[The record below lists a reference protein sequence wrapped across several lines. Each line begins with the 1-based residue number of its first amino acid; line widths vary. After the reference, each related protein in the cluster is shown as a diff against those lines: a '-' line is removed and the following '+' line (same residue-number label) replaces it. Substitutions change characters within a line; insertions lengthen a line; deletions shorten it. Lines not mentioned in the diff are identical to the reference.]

1 MSWLRRLLR
10 LPRGEAA
17 AGPAWALASV
27 ALLSVFLGV
36 AGPRELAHLQA
47 VALRSAIAGV
57 PQLNA
62 GVLTKGQWSAA
73 PGPATLTPAEVAGLT
88 AAVARQMRP
97 PVRPDL
103 SHSWSSATSQPQLVL
118 DPPASAMLNSP
129 PTLEIAYRSA
139 LAANARLST
148 GSLPDAVTQGPAH
161 GSRPGATIFDVAAT
175 AATAARFGLRVGSQL
190 SVGPGVH
197 GPVLLRLTGIVS
209 PLRAAGAFWQSD
221 PELLAPLHPF
231 TGTFEIW
238 AAGVLIGPREL
249 SALQAAFTHQ
259 TMQGEWFVPLSLQ
272 GQTPAGMPALLSGL
286 RALAASSPGDS
297 AGAAAVLTGAPV
309 TSTGLG
315 EAISSFQ
322 DQQRQTRGIDSL
334 LLVDEFI
341 AVVVLMLV
349 CSRAAAVAHGTELS
363 LLRARGASTGQLAS
377 RLLARTCAATIP
389 AGAAGAALAVALVPA
404 DHDSTGLQLGA
415 LAALAALAGPAVI
428 AAWTYRRGRPD
439 PRAGR
444 GDLTVLRPSRRRSV
458 AELTVVIVATA
469 AVAGLRLRG
478 TTSGTD
484 PYLSAAPVLVAAAV
498 ALLAARLY
506 PAPLRAMLPVT
517 ARTRG
522 PVGFLGV
529 TRASRA
535 RIGAIMPVLALILSL
550 TLAAFATMV
559 LSAVASAQSAAAWQQ
574 TGADALITEPGA
586 GHVSTAAVTA
596 IAGVPGVQRTAA
608 ATVASS
614 HSPLAATLT
623 TSGSSALVGMVVAD
637 PAGYAAL
644 AAQTPWPAFP
654 AADLNRA
661 RVADGR
667 VPVLVSGLSSSQQRA
682 GSGSAAG
689 TLNLG
694 GTKLAVRIAAAIGR
708 TPAMPAGGRFVVLPA
723 WAASRLPVI
732 GPADTLLVTGSG
744 IDADALRAAV
754 ARYLPG
760 AQLTIRAQV
769 LSSLVH
775 APAQLVSERLY
786 RAGLWVAGLLS
797 LIAVFLS
804 LAASAAGR
812 GQLIDRLTALGMAE
826 RQARAVAVAEV
837 LPLAAVTVL
846 GTVAAALVLAF
857 AVGPALDL
865 AVFAGPAGRSLLRLG
880 PGAFVPVAAALIAAV
895 AVTAAQ
901 SSRLAH
907 RDVTAALRQEEAR

>member
-1 MSWLRRLLR
+1 MTRLRRLLR

-36 AGPRELAHLQA
+36 AGPREVARLQA
-47 VALRSAIAGV
+47 AALRSAITGV
-57 PQLNA
+57 PQLTA

-73 PGPATLTPAEVAGLT
+73 PGPATLTPAAVDGMTAG
-88 AAVARQMRP
+88 VARQMRLP
-97 PVRPDL
+97 IRPDL
-103 SHSWSSATSQPQLVL
+103 PNSWSSATSQPQLVL
-118 DPPASAMLNSP
+118 DPPARALLNSP

-139 LAANARLST
+139 LAANARLT
-148 GSLPDAVTQGPAH
+148 AGSLPDAVRQGPAR
-161 GSRPGATIFDVAAT
+161 GSGPGATIFDVAAT
-175 AATAARFGLRVGSQL
+175 GATASRFGLRIGSQL
-190 SVGPGVH
+190 SVGPGAH
-197 GPVLLRLTGIVS
+197 GPVLLRLTGILS
-209 PLRAAGAFWQSD
+209 PLRPAGAFWQSD

-249 SALQAAFTHQ
+249 SAVQAAFTHQ
-259 TMQGEWFVPLSLQ
+259 TMQGQWFVPLSLH
-272 GQTPAGMPALLSGL
+272 GLAPAGLPALLSGL
-286 RALAASSPGDS
+286 RALTASSPGDS

-309 TSTGLG
+309 TSSGLG

-322 DQQRQTRGIDSL
+322 DQQRQTSGIDSL

-349 CSRAAAVAHGTELS
+349 CSRVAAVAHGTELS
-363 LLRARGASTGQLAS
+363 LLRARGAGTGQLAS
-377 RLLARTCAATIP
+377 RMLARTCAATIP
-389 AGAAGAALAVALVPA
+389 AAVAGAALAVALVPA
-404 DHDSTGLQLGA
+404 DRDSTGLQLGA

-428 AAWTYRRGRPD
+428 AAWTYRRSRPE
-439 PRAGR
+439 PRASR

-458 AELTVVIVATA
+458 AELTVVIVAAA
-469 AVAGLRLRG
+469 AVTGLRLRG
-478 TTSGTD
+478 AASGND

-506 PAPLRAMLPVT
+506 PAPLRAMMPLT

-529 TRASRA
+529 ARASRA
-535 RIGAIMPVLALILSL
+535 RLGAILPAVALILSL

-559 LSAVASAQSAAAWQQ
+559 LSAVASAQSAAAWRQ

-586 GHVSTAAVTA
+586 GHIAPAAVTA
-596 IAGVPGVQRTAA
+596 IGRVRGVQRTAA
-608 ATVASS
+608 ATVASR

-623 TSGSSALVGMVVAD
+623 SGGSSALVGMVVAD

-654 AADLNRA
+654 AADLARA
-661 RVADGR
+661 RLADGS
-667 VPVLVSGLSSSQQRA
+667 VPVLVSGLSSGQRAA

-694 GTKLAVRIAAAIGR
+694 GTKLPVRIAAAIGR
-708 TPAMPAGGRFVVLPA
+708 TPAMPDGGPFVVLPA
-723 WAASRLPVI
+723 WAAARLPVI
-732 GPADTLLVTGSG
+732 GPPDTLLVTGSG
-744 IDADALRAAV
+744 IDASALRVAV

-760 AQLTIRAQV
+760 AQLTVRAQV
-769 LSSLVH
+769 LSGLAH
-775 APAQLVSERLY
+775 APAQLASERLY

-797 LIAVFLS
+797 LIAVFLG
-804 LAASAAGR
+804 LAASAASR
-812 GQLIDRLTALGMAE
+812 GQVIDRLTALGMAA

-837 LPLAAVTVL
+837 LPLAAVAVL
-846 GTVAAALVLAF
+846 GTAAAALALAF
-857 AVGPALDL
+857 AVGPVLDL
-865 AVFAGPAGRSLLRLG
+865 AVFAGPAGQVLLRLG
-880 PGAFVPVAAALIAAV
+880 PGAFLPVAAALLVAGAV
-895 AVTAAQ
+895 AAAQ
-901 SSRLAH
+901 SSRLAR